1 MKKEVCIQHYS
12 SPCGE
17 LIIASTNDAL
27 CLCDWNGMPCA
38 ERSRRRLEHYL
49 NADFKIQSSAVL
61 EEAKRQ
67 LEEYFVGNRRVFE
80 IPLQLVGTNFQL
92 RVWQALLDIPYGTT
106 KSYMDIAKAMGTE
119 KGVRAVA
126 QAIGANGIDIF
137 VPCHRVI
144 GSNHSLT
151 GYAGGLEKKEFLLK
165 HEKHVF
171 REKMW

>member
-1 MKKEVCIQHYS
+1 
-12 SPCGE
+12 
-17 LIIASTNDAL
+17 
-27 CLCDWNGMPCA
+27 MPCA
-38 ERSRRRLEHYL
+38 ERSRRRLEQFL

-80 IPLQLVGTNFQL
+80 IPLQLVGTDFQL

-106 KSYMDIAKAMGTE
+106 KSYMDIAKAMDTE

>member
-1 MKKEVCIQHYS
+1 
-12 SPCGE
+12 
-17 LIIASTNDAL
+17 
-27 CLCDWNGMPCA
+27 MPCA

-92 RVWQALLDIPYGTT
+92 RVWQTLLDIPYGTT
-106 KSYMDIAKAMGTE
+106 KSYMDIAKAMDTE

-144 GSNHSLT
+144 GSNHSIT

-165 HEKHVF
+165 HEKHVLVIVIQQF
-171 REKMW
+171 NNPQEKLTGN

>member
-1 MKKEVCIQHYS
+1 
-12 SPCGE
+12 
-17 LIIASTNDAL
+17 
-27 CLCDWNGMPCA
+27 MPCA
-38 ERSRRRLEHYL
+38 ERSRRRLEHFL

-80 IPLQLVGTNFQL
+80 IPLQLVGTDFQL

-106 KSYMDIAKAMGTE
+106 KSYMDIAKVMGTE

-151 GYAGGLEKKEFLLK
+151 GYTGGLEKKEFLLK